1 MEMINLNTLLD
12 RQEEVNKMRDI
23 LTNFEQ
29 TKHNLTT
36 KKGIYIYGDPG
47 TGKTTFVTNI
57 LKELG
62 YDIIKYDAGDIR
74 NKSIIDTITKH
85 NMSDK
90 NVMSMFHKKVK
101 RIAIIM
107 DEIDG
112 MNNGDKGGINSL
124 IKIIRPKK
132 TKKQRLEDITLNP
145 IICIG
150 NYHMDKKIKELMKV
164 CNVIELKSPTPIQM
178 NNIINHIIPA
188 IDNSIKP
195 NIVSFIQGDLRKLTT
210 IYELYKNKQDILNNN
225 IIKNIFLMKSYN
237 DDTRQITKKLINN
250 NYLLKDHLTIMNET
264 DRTIVGLL
272 YHENIIDVIGKQPKE
287 QSIPFYLTLLSN
299 MCFADYID
307 RITFQ
312 KQIWQFN
319 EMSSLIKTFNN
330 NRLYHESFL
339 QNNTNTSSNSS
350 TSITNNTITN
360 NTNNTITNN
369 TNNTITNNT
378 NNTITNNTTS
388 NTSNN
393 NIKQK
398 FNPAEV
404 RFTKVLTKYSTEYN
418 NSIFIQNLCQQ
429 LGMDKKDMYAFFLDI
444 KNKYPVGDTEI
455 LQLFENY
462 EITKLDINRIYRYL
476 DKYTKED
483 AEDTEDIVISDI
495 EDNDE

>member
-1 MEMINLNTLLD
+1 MELINLNTLLD
-12 RQEEVNKMRDI
+12 RDEEVNKMKDI

-330 NRLYHESFL
+330 NRLYHE
-339 QNNTNTSSNSS
+339 TNVNLS
-350 TSITNNTITN
+350 
-360 NTNNTITNN
+360 
-369 TNNTITNNT
+369 
-378 NNTITNNTTS
+378 
-388 NTSNN
+388 
-393 NIKQK
+393 KQK

-418 NSIFIQNLCQQ
+418 NTIFIQNLCQQ
-429 LGMDKKDMYAFFLDI
+429 LGMNKNDMYAFFLDI
-444 KNKYPVGDTEI
+444 KNKYPVGDNEVI
-455 LQLFENY
+455 QLFENY
-462 EITKLDINRIYRYL
+462 EISKLDINRIHRYL
-476 DKYTKED
+476 EKYTKED
-483 AEDTEDIVISDI
+483 AEDTQDIVVSDI
-495 EDNDE
+495 EGDE

>member
-1 MEMINLNTLLD
+1 MEMINLNNLLG
-12 RQEEVNKMRDI
+12 REEEVSKMKDI

-164 CNVIELKSPTPIQM
+164 CNIIELKSPTPIQI
-178 NNIINHIIPA
+178 NNIVNQIIPA

-250 NYLLKDHLTIMNET
+250 NYLLEDHLTIMNET

-287 QSIPFYLTLLSN
+287 QSVPFYLKMLSN

-339 QNNTNTSSNSS
+339 QGNNSSSSNSS
-350 TSITNNTITN
+350 NNN
-360 NTNNTITNN
+360 NTN
-369 TNNTITNNT
+369 
-378 NNTITNNTTS
+378 S
-388 NTSNN
+388 ASS
-393 NIKQK
+393 KQK

-444 KNKYPVGDTEI
+444 KNKYPVGDAEV